1 MVQAAAGDVMNIQG
15 STEQP
20 DNPLEEWQ
28 LDFSKHFNDVFKR
41 VGRIRNYKYK
51 LSSSRHLCQCNR
63 KADGFRSRSR
73 MMLFKKIEKLLS
85 QRHLGK
91 LDECSGKHFTSP
103 IVFTVKKDGSI
114 KLALESR
121 ELNKQVHKN
130 KYQMPNNEE
139 IMDTDG
145 QTISENRAR
154 SILRPW
160 I

>member
-1 MVQAAAGDVMNIQG
+1 MNIQG

-20 DNPLEEWQ
+20 DKPLDEWQ

-51 LSSSRHLCQCNR
+51 RNSSRHLCQCNR

-73 MMLFKKIEKLLS
+73 MKLLKKIEKLLS

-91 LDECSGKHFTSP
+91 LDECLGKHFVSP

-114 KLALESR
+114 KLALESL

-130 KYQMPNNEE
+130 KY
-139 IMDTDG
+139 
-145 QTISENRAR
+145 
-154 SILRPW
+154 
-160 I
+160 